1 MDVYDDDKTRPSLLN
16 DDSQAALQDKLT
28 PKTQRSRNSLPA
40 GSEVRAVRLKD
51 GVPKSR
57 FDPLNG
63 LNKEHSLDLQKLSQ
77 LMPAKLQPLIPKN
90 GNSIQM
96 SRNAVIPHT
105 NGQRSRNNVNGGPI
119 HITIEKR

>member
-1 MDVYDDDKTRPSLLN
+1 MDVYDDDKNRPSLLN
-16 DDSQAALQDKLT
+16 EDSQAGLQDKLT
-28 PKTQRSRNSLPA
+28 PKRQRSRHSLPA

-51 GVPKSR
+51 GIPKSR

-90 GNSIQM
+90 GNPIQS
-96 SRNAVIPHT
+96 SRNVMLPHT
-105 NGQRSRNNVNGGPI
+105 NG
-119 HITIEKR
+119 